1 MRWDSPSRSINSSVN
16 SGAYLTNTILLVGF
30 SAVGL
35 FAALWL
41 VISFSRSSPRR
52 DVLEWLAATCL
63 FLALAMLFLNLVLEA
78 ESTLARVA
86 FGFLEFL
93 FAAGVVVSLV
103 NTFRAR
109 RGPGKPQAST
119 TN

>member
-1 MRWDSPSRSINSSVN
+1 M
-16 SGAYLTNTILLVGF
+16 GAIGIIGF
-30 SAVGL
+30 GAVGL
-35 FAALWL
+35 LVVLWL
-41 VISFSRSSPRR
+41 LISFSQSGTRR

-93 FAAGVVVSLV
+93 FDSSYQGILRNKSETL
-103 NTFRAR
+103 
-109 RGPGKPQAST
+109 
-119 TN
+119 

>member
-1 MRWDSPSRSINSSVN
+1 MSAI
-16 SGAYLTNTILLVGF
+16 GIVGF
-30 SAVGL
+30 GTVGV
-35 FAALWL
+35 FVVLWL
-41 VISFSRSSPRR
+41 VISFSQPSPRR

-93 FAAGVVVSLV
+93 FASGCVVSLV
-103 NTFRAR
+103 NAFRAV
-109 RGPGKPQAST
+109 RGPGKTQVGT

>member
-1 MRWDSPSRSINSSVN
+1 M
-16 SGAYLTNTILLVGF
+16 GAIGIVGF
-30 SAVGL
+30 GAVAL
-35 FAALWL
+35 VVVLWL
-41 VISFSRSSPRR
+41 VISFSESSPRR

-93 FAAGVVVSLV
+93 FAAGCIVSLV
-103 NTFRAR
+103 NVFRAG
-109 RGPGKPQAST
+109 RGPGKAQVST